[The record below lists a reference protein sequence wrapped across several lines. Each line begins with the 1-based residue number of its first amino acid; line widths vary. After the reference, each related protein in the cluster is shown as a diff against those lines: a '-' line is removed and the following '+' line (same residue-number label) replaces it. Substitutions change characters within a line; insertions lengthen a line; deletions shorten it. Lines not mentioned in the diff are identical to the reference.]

1 MAQHLLGEN
10 TLIDLCYKDT
20 PAAIWMAGG
29 VSVNDLYTSVIA
41 IAAAR
46 ETVRAMANSLQHANV
61 LENQLDQV
69 LTRLT
74 KGGMSVLPFEKD
86 DADAWVGWRSHPL
99 QVLRDGKVYD
109 AGQDTRMIIATAQR
123 GAFELVEP
131 DEHYHAEL
139 RSLRMMV
146 RSL

>member
-20 PAAIWMAGG
+20 PAAAWLAGG
-29 VSVNDLYTSVIA
+29 VSAYELYTSVIA
-41 IAAAR
+41 VAAAR
-46 ETVRAMANSLQHANV
+46 ETIRAIANDQQRANL

-69 LTRLT
+69 ITKLT

-86 DADAWVGWRSHPL
+86 DADAWARWRSHPL
-99 QVLRDGKVYD
+99 QVMRDGTLYD
-109 AGQDTRMIIATAQR
+109 IGQDTRMIIATAQC

-131 DEHYHAEL
+131 AEHYHAEL